1 VQLRRAARDA
11 DGAPRVRQCNDFEPL
26 EEFSKKAPDEYVR
39 WAPPPSH
46 RPSASC
52 KAKAPTCSSTH
63 PGQPTVAG
71 LGEACMFRLAQDV
84 QDGHPQAPQQP
95 RTRRGRGARRGRRA
109 ARGRP
114 AQGRPQAERG
124 RARGAAVAEA
134 CRAAAPRAAPHAG
147 AAVATGGAGD
157 AAWAAAPAGHA
168 DAPAPPELTWVI
180 QGMDADS
187 VALLERAGNR
197 LSITAVLGK
206 SSAYCGAAPE
216 ADAPGEPDLD
226 ASLTR
231 TDSDDIY
238 ISLLLPDDPPH
249 ESYAA
254 HAYDA
259 ADSSTVV
266 WDAALDAYP
275 PCIAALDP
283 VGWVLAVNAR
293 NKRAGA
299 LPMERPDSGGSAS
312 VLWAA
317 ASAGAGA

>member
-1 VQLRRAARDA
+1 MKPVCFGLRRTCKTVTLKRRNSRALAEAAALDGVAAPRAGAPRKAGHKRSAAALEAPPSLRPAARPRRARRAA
-11 DGAPRVRQCNDFEPL
+11 
-26 EEFSKKAPDEYVR
+26 
-39 WAPPPSH
+39 
-46 RPSASC
+46 
-52 KAKAPTCSSTH
+52 
-63 PGQPTVAG
+63 AG
-71 LGEACMFRLAQDV
+71 S
-84 QDGHPQAPQQP
+84 
-95 RTRRGRGARRGRRA
+95 
-109 ARGRP
+109 
-114 AQGRPQAERG
+114 
-124 RARGAAVAEA
+124 
-134 CRAAAPRAAPHAG
+134 APRAAPHAG